1 MSETRQLELPQR
13 LQQFISA
20 LDGIVEKS
28 EPEIVE
34 QGSALLREL
43 LRHDD
48 WLPPQAAAP
57 HPQFYRQYLLYRDP
71 AARFSVLSFVWGPG
85 QSTPIHD
92 HTVWGLI
99 GLLRGAEISQG
110 FHRRAD
116 GTLAPDGEPQRLE
129 SGTVAAVSP
138 SLGDIHQVHNAYSD
152 RVSIGI
158 HVYGA
163 DIGAVDRSVYTL
175 DGQVKPFRSGYAPQF
190 PHRSYQQV
198 RAELLAGREIALLD
212 VREEDPHA
220 QAHPLFAANF
230 PYGRIELDA
239 YAKLPRRDVPI
250 VVLDDGEGLALPSAL
265 RLHQLG
271 YTDVALL
278 EGGVAGWR
286 DAGGELFR
294 DVNVPSK
301 SFGELVE
308 HERHTPSLPAPE
320 VQALIDNGA
329 DIVILDARRYDEYHT
344 MSIPGSISVPG
355 AELALRARE
364 LAPDPS
370 TRIIVNCAGR
380 TRSIIGTQSLI
391 NAGVPNPVAALR
403 NGTIGW
409 TLARQQLE
417 HGQSRS
423 YPPASEANR
432 QAAARDARALA
443 DRAGVAR
450 VERGQLK
457 GLHADRTR
465 SYYFFD
471 VRSPGEYGDG
481 RLPHFRSAPGGQLV
495 QETEQFAPV
504 RGARIVLADSDGVRA
519 NLTAHWLRQMN
530 HDVCVVDGLR
540 AQDFSVSGAWQD
552 ELPPPPQAEEVDVAT
567 LSQWLA
573 AADGAQRTAVLDLSS
588 GLNYQKRHIPGAW
601 FALRSQLAA
610 ALAQLPSPAGRER
623 YVLTCGSGLLA
634 RYAAADL
641 RALTAL
647 PVLVLAGGTTAWASA
662 GQPLESGATR
672 LASPLIDR
680 YRRPYEGTDNRAEA
694 MQAYLDWEFGLVAQL
709 ARDAT
714 HGFHVI

>member
-1 MSETRQLELPQR
+1 MSEVLQSDLPPRLRHFVSQLEAVIGQDEAQL
-13 LQQFISA
+13 
-20 LDGIVEKS
+20 
-28 EPEIVE
+28 VE
-34 QGSALLREL
+34 QGSAALREL
-43 LRHDD
+43 IAHDD
-48 WLPPQAAAP
+48 WLPAQAAVP
-57 HPQFYRQYLLYRDP
+57 DPQFYRQYLLYRDP
-71 AARFSVLSFVWGPG
+71 AARFSVVSFVWGPG

-99 GLLRGAEISQG
+99 GLLRGAEISHD
-110 FHRRAD
+110 FRRNAE
-116 GTLAPDGEPQRLE
+116 GTLERHGEPQRLE
-129 SGTVAAVSP
+129 AGTVVAVSP
-138 SLGDIHQVHNAYSD
+138 TLGDIHQVYNAYAD

-163 DIGAVDRSVYTL
+163 DIGEVDRHVFTL
-175 DGQVKPFRSGYAPQF
+175 DGQVKPFRSGYTPQI
-190 PHRSYQQV
+190 PLRSYEQV

-220 QAHPLFAANF
+220 QEHPLFAANF
-230 PYGRIELDA
+230 PYGRIEVDA
-239 YAKLPRRDVPI
+239 YTKLPRRDAPI

-265 RLHQLG
+265 RLRQLG
-271 YTDVALL
+271 YTNVALL
-278 EGGVAGWR
+278 DAGIAGWR
-286 DAGGELFR
+286 AAGGELFR

-308 HERHTPSLPAPE
+308 HERHTPSLSAPE
-320 VQALIDNGA
+320 VKALIDNGEN
-329 DIVILDARRYDEYHT
+329 IVILDARRYDEYQT

-391 NAGVPNPVAALR
+391 NAGVPNPVSALR

-409 TLARQQLE
+409 TLAQQQLE

-432 QAAARDARALA
+432 QTAAQDARALA
-443 DRAGVAR
+443 DRAGVPR
-450 VERGQLK
+450 LGREQLAE
-457 GLHADRTR
+457 LHADRARTN
-465 SYYFFD
+465 YFFD

-481 RLPHFRSAPGGQLV
+481 RLPHFRNAPGGQLV

-519 NLTAHWLRQMN
+519 NLTAHWLKQMN
-530 HDVCVVDGLR
+530 NDVYVVDGLLS
-540 AQDFSVSGAWQD
+540 ADFSVAGAWKD
-552 ELPPPPQAEEVDVAT
+552 ELPPQAAVEEISVETLAEWLDTAPQQV
-567 LSQWLA
+567 
-573 AADGAQRTAVLDLSS
+573 AVLDFTS
-588 GLNYQKRHIPGAW
+588 GVNYQKRHIPGAW

-610 ALAQLPSPAGRER
+610 ALAQLPDGVQR
-623 YVLTCGSGLLA
+623 YVLTCGSSLLA
-634 RYAAADL
+634 RYVAADL
-641 RALTAL
+641 KALTKL
-647 PVLVLAGGTTAWASA
+647 PVLVLTGGTAAWLAA
-662 GQPLESGATR
+662 GMPVESGATR

-709 ARDAT
+709 VKDGT
-714 HGFHVI
+714 HGFKVLQR